1 MRYWN
6 YCPNFELLTKKFWTV
21 FSVRRKCASYHH
33 HHLHLKC
40 PLEYVCMT
48 VPTNYEKIPN
58 YKKYHFK
65 KNKIFAFF
73 MFIDFLNQF
82 LTFFGR
88 GGPKRGVQN
97 LSNHHHQLKTISPN
111 HQDFK
116 VQITKSPHFFKI
128 NHHHHHFLES
138 PNHHIFLAPITKSPL
153 FFWPQSPITKRPL
166 VPPKISLAK
175 MWKQFNTKYM

>member
-1 MRYWN
+1 
-6 YCPNFELLTKKFWTV
+6 
-21 FSVRRKCASYHH
+21 
-33 HHLHLKC
+33 
-40 PLEYVCMT
+40 
-48 VPTNYEKIPN
+48 
-58 YKKYHFK
+58 
-65 KNKIFAFF
+65 

-82 LTFFGR
+82 FTSFGR
-88 GGPKRGVQN
+88 GGPKRVVQN

-153 FFWPQSPITKRPL
+153 FFGPNHQSPKDPWSPD
-166 VPPKISLAK
+166 PPCRGIGNISIVRVQKLSRFTTGSI
-175 MWKQFNTKYM
+175 FNS

>member
-1 MRYWN
+1 M
-6 YCPNFELLTKKFWTV
+6 
-21 FSVRRKCASYHH
+21 
-33 HHLHLKC
+33 
-40 PLEYVCMT
+40 
-48 VPTNYEKIPN
+48 
-58 YKKYHFK
+58 KKYQITKNTIFK
-65 KNKIFAFF
+65 KITFFAFF

-82 LTFFGR
+82 FTFFGR

-153 FFWPQSPITKRPL
+153 FFGPNHQSPKDPWS
-166 VPPKISLAK
+166 PPIKSL
-175 MWKQFNTKYM
+175 